1 MSQECHSASAW
12 FLRRELVRIISRDF
26 QHHCCWQNGTDKV
39 KSTSFAL
46 ASLTARVTSIEHQQH
61 QCKVNVND
69 IVTRPGDGQTR
80 VTFVSSCK
88 SIAATWHLKQ
98 RDTKHLEKLYN
109 IVRTD
114 QELNQVVGSCLLRL
128 TILVRRHFSEDQVL
142 ARLSCYHVFPSF
154 DIFADLSSANPG
166 GPSSWHVDK
175 YLNSWEESELIMY
188 TFRINIFLYGKLL
201 HVIMFKDLII
211 LPQLG
216 VSL

>member
-1 MSQECHSASAW
+1 MSDESHFVFSYS
-12 FLRRELVRIISRDF
+12 
-26 QHHCCWQNGTDKV
+26 
-39 KSTSFAL
+39 
-46 ASLTARVTSIEHQQH
+46 SIGA
-61 QCKVNVND
+61 
-69 IVTRPGDGQTR
+69 PL
-80 VTFVSSCK
+80 
-88 SIAATWHLKQ
+88 HLKQ
-98 RDTKHLEKLYN
+98 RDTKHLEEIYN
-109 IVRTD
+109 IVRTVRK
-114 QELNQVVGSCLLRL
+114 LNQEVGSCLLRL
-128 TILVRRHFSEDQVL
+128 AILVRRCFFSGDQVS
-142 ARLSCYHVFPSF
+142 ARVSCYHVFPSF

>member
-1 MSQECHSASAW
+1 ME
-12 FLRRELVRIISRDF
+12 E
-26 QHHCCWQNGTDKV
+26 
-39 KSTSFAL
+39 
-46 ASLTARVTSIEHQQH
+46 
-61 QCKVNVND
+61 
-69 IVTRPGDGQTR
+69 
-80 VTFVSSCK
+80 
-88 SIAATWHLKQ
+88 
-98 RDTKHLEKLYN
+98 LYN
-109 IVRTD
+109 VVRTV
-114 QELNQVVGSCLLRL
+114 QELNQEVGPCLLRL
-128 TILVRRHFSEDQVL
+128 AILARRRFSEDQVL
-142 ARLSCYHVFPSF
+142 ARLSCYHVFPSP